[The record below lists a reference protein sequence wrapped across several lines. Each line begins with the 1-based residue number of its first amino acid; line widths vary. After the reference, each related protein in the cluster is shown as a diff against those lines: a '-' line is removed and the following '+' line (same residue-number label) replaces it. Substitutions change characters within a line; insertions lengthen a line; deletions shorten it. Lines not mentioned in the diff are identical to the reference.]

1 MKTVFSNPFDSTEL
15 NERVDGVVLKIG
27 PLTILSLELMLIVL
41 KLILMNVMLELMI
54 H

>member
-15 NERVDGVVLKIG
+15 NERLDL
-27 PLTILSLELMLIVL
+27 LTILSLELMLIVL
-41 KLILMNVMLELMI
+41 KLILMNVMLELII